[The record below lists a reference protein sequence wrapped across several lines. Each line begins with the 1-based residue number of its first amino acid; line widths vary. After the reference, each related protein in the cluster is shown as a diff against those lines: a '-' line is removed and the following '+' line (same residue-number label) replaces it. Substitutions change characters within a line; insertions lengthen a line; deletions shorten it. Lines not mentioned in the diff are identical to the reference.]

1 MMIDNFYNVTADL
14 VLHNLIKLKHLVFEV
29 TDACNLRCKYC
40 AYAEMYEGYDQRNN
54 INMPFHKAKL
64 VIDYLQKLWE
74 INRYQDMEK
83 LLTIS
88 FYGGEPLLNMEL
100 IKLIIAYTERLPQT
114 GRIFK
119 YSMTTNAMLLD
130 KYMDYL
136 VEKDFNLLISLD
148 GDETGQS
155 YRTDN
160 AGNNTF
166 QRVFK
171 NIILLKEKYPSFW
184 ENNVN
189 FNAVQ
194 HNRNGLERTYEFYKD
209 YIGKTP
215 IISPINP
222 AGIRKDKQEEF
233 RQIYYNIPEEI
244 RQSPFCELIENEL
257 FIRAPRIA
265 SVVDYLHKYSGNYFS
280 NYLSLYINKEKLF
293 HYSTGTCTPFAKKM
307 FVTVN
312 GKILPCERIAH
323 DYVMGQVTETE
334 VLLDYEKI
342 ADKHNKY
349 ISQYIK
355 QCKHCAISKYCR
367 ICAYQED
374 EISKGSNLC
383 SYYTTKAQLEAEQ
396 KATLAYLGKHPELYR
411 RIFNEVSV
419 GE

>member
-1 MMIDNFYNVTADL
+1 MMIDNFYKVTADL

-215 IISPINP
+215 IIS
-222 AGIRKDKQEEF
+222 G
-233 RQIYYNIPEEI
+233 
-244 RQSPFCELIENEL
+244 SP
-257 FIRAPRIA
+257 
-265 SVVDYLHKYSGNYFS
+265 VK
-280 NYLSLYINKEKLF
+280 
-293 HYSTGTCTPFAKKM
+293 
-307 FVTVN
+307 
-312 GKILPCERIAH
+312 PC
-323 DYVMGQVTETE
+323 V
-334 VLLDYEKI
+334 
-342 ADKHNKY
+342 
-349 ISQYIK
+349 
-355 QCKHCAISKYCR
+355 
-367 ICAYQED
+367 
-374 EISKGSNLC
+374 
-383 SYYTTKAQLEAEQ
+383 
-396 KATLAYLGKHPELYR
+396 
-411 RIFNEVSV
+411 
-419 GE
+419 